1 MSDAI
6 EAQRG
11 QLAEQVLNNPVYR
24 DAYELIESELVR
36 LWRESRDRDE
46 REQLHQLQRM
56 LGKVQEAL
64 SSTMRSGQVAVR
76 ELQRKQTTL
85 QKIGSRFQR
94 D

>member
-11 QLAEQVLNNPVYR
+11 QLAEQVLKNEVYAG
-24 DAYELIESELVR
+24 AYGLIESELTR

-46 REQLHQLQRM
+46 REQVHQLLRM
-56 LGKVQEAL
+56 LSKVQTVLE
-64 SSTMRSGQVAVR
+64 STMRSGQVATA
-76 ELQRKQTTL
+76 ELQRKQTL
-85 QKIGSRFQR
+85 AQRIGSRLQR

>member
-11 QLAEQVLNNPVYR
+11 QLAEQVLKNAVYV
-24 DAYELIESELVR
+24 DAYGLIESELTR

-46 REQLHQLQRM
+46 REQLHQRLVM
-56 LGKVQEAL
+56 LDKVQTVLE
-64 SSTMRSGQVAVR
+64 STMRTGQVATA
-76 ELQRKQTTL
+76 ELQRKQAAL

>member
-1 MSDAI
+1 MSDQI

-11 QLAEQVLNNPVYR
+11 QLAEQVLKNPVYA
-24 DAYELIESELVR
+24 DAYGLIEKELVR

-56 LGKVQEAL
+56 LGKVQTLLE
-64 SSTMRSGQVAVR
+64 STMRSGQVSAKDM
-76 ELQRKQTTL
+76 QRKQGL
-85 QKIGSRFQR
+85 VERLGSRFQR

>member
-1 MSDAI
+1 MSDAT

-11 QLAEQVLNNPVYR
+11 QLAAQVLDNPVYR

-36 LWRESRDRDE
+36 LWRDSRDRDE
-46 REQLHQLQRM
+46 REQLNQLQRM
-56 LGKVQEAL
+56 LAKVQEVL

-85 QKIGSRFQR
+85 QKIGSRLQR